1 MNPLISQVTAKTFV
15 GDFGQAI
22 ESFALTLNGTVP
34 AVTAA
39 DFRIEGAQKDIS
51 GKVPPCGVLDVE
63 IEQNALTLLVD
74 PFLFRTNFRVVGTG
88 AAAELSFIKSDIT
101 STITRT
107 ADDFEAHNENG
118 VLFRLFRPTGTEPR
132 PLVLFLHG
140 GGESG
145 NDNFFQMVGSLGAAC
160 LAERWPDAYIMAPQ
174 APGTLMTP
182 EEFNRLMK
190 SANPFDMRVGK
201 QPESVKG
208 ARGWN
213 RDYLMRVCQVIRG
226 MIADGLVDRR
236 RVYVT
241 GLSMGGGGTV
251 RILSVDPDLFAAAA
265 PVCPSMNG
273 ETFQILQNV
282 RRTAL
287 WISAAY
293 IDHQPGRHAYLFQAY
308 QKLLEDGYTEVHMTI
323 FTPEELAAYGIG
335 CSSDLTMAELLG
347 ENHNCWALTYHN
359 EHGIL
364 DWLISV
370 VKED

>member
-1 MNPLISQVTAKTFV
+1 MNALIKHISVQTFV
-15 GDFGQAI
+15 GDFGQAV
-22 ESFALTLNGTVP
+22 ESFTLSCNGPIP
-34 AVTAA
+34 AITAA

-51 GKVPPCGVLDVE
+51 GKVPPAGVLE
-63 IEQNALTLLVD
+63 ISTADTTVTLHAD
-74 PFLFRTNFRVVGTG
+74 PFLYRTDFRITGSG
-88 AAAELSFIKSDIT
+88 AAEALSFTKGDIGE
-101 STITRT
+101 ILTRT
-107 ADDFEAHNENG
+107 ADDFEPHHENG
-118 VLFRLFRPTGTEPR
+118 VLYRLYRPDGAGPR

-140 GGESG
+140 GGECG
-145 NDNFFQMVGSLGAAC
+145 DDNFFQMVGTMGAAC

-174 APGTLMTP
+174 APGSLMTP
-182 EEFNRLMK
+182 EELARLMK
-190 SANPFDMRVGK
+190 NANPFNMSVGK
-201 QPESVKG
+201 APDSGKG

-213 RDYLMRVCQVIRG
+213 RDYLLRVCQVIRG

-265 PVCPSMNG
+265 PICPSMNG
-273 ETFQILQNV
+273 ETFMILQNI

-308 QKLLEDGYTEVHMTI
+308 QKLLEDGYTEVHLTI
-323 FTPEELAAYGIG
+323 FTPDELAAYGIG
-335 CSSDLTMAELLG
+335 CRSDLTQAELLG